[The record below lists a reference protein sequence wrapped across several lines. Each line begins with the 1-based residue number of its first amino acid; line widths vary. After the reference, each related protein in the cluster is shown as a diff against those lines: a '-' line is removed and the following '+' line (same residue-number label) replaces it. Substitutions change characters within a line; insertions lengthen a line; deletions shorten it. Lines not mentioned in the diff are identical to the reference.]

1 MNVMEADGV
10 NVMGGGGGE
19 CDGRRMGWMG
29 GMGWDGVNVM
39 GGGWGDGM
47 G

>member
-10 NVMGGGGGE
+10 NVMGG
-19 CDGRRMGWMG
+19 R
-29 GMGWDGVNVM
+29 VNVM
-39 GGGWGDGM
+39 GGRWGECDRRRM